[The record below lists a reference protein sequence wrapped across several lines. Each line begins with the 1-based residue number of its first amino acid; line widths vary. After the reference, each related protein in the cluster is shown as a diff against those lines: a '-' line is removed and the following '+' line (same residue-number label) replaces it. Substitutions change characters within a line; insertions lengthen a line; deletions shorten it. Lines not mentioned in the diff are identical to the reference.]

1 MSAARGRSSA
11 GAGMRVFSERA
22 RTFLL
27 LFRFDFTENRMARW
41 RTYSELVINPWK
53 PPTRGLLE
61 ESPTLWFFIY
71 FLHCLILKIVWG
83 YCSQKD
89 RHCHATHTWYY
100 ARRLNLMQRRLWP
113 TVLCLYDVLPR
124 ISQRSA
130 ASEVTMKHNIILRP
144 QLKQS
149 PYFKSILSLSI
160 IQRNCPDIEIWT
172 KLWRYSLWH
181 RWTIIHN
188 LFETHCCS

>member
-1 MSAARGRSSA
+1 MQQKIIYIYITWSNSANDARYLNRKVYFLLDVLEQGGPGGRSSA
-11 GAGMRVFSERA
+11 GAAGMRVFSERA

-83 YCSQKD
+83 YCSQKG
-89 RHCHATHTWYY
+89 RHCHASHTWYY
-100 ARRLNLMQRRLWP
+100 AQRLNFMLRRLWP

-124 ISQRSA
+124 ISHCSA
-130 ASEVTMKHNIILRP
+130 ASEDTMEHNIILRTL
-144 QLKQS
+144 LKQ
-149 PYFKSILSLSI
+149 P
-160 IQRNCPDIEIWT
+160 
-172 KLWRYSLWH
+172 
-181 RWTIIHN
+181 
-188 LFETHCCS
+188 